1 MTTWCVGGRAAP
13 PRGGG
18 SLAICLLASSG
29 SEKKRGT
36 VLLTV
41 AQTTT
46 WCERRA
52 VLSKTFHTLCYV
64 TLCCKRIPTKT
75 VLFFSDMQCTKT
87 VSVAIEN
94 DVCFLLYLLPPGVA
108 VTRGVKTRDP
118 RSPIPGLI

>member
-13 PRGGG
+13 PRGGVSG
-18 SLAICLLASSG
+18 SMSAASSG

-52 VLSKTFHTLCYV
+52 VLSKTFHTLCSV
-64 TLCCKRIPTKT
+64 TLCPHCEA
-75 VLFFSDMQCTKT
+75 FFSLLCLFGFTPFMAKFA
-87 VSVAIEN
+87 VFSLN
-94 DVCFLLYLLPPGVA
+94 DSISIFRWHDTC
-108 VTRGVKTRDP
+108 DI
-118 RSPIPGLI
+118 S

>member
-18 SLAICLLASSG
+18 SLAVCLLASSG

-52 VLSKTFHTLCYV
+52 VLSKTFHTLCYL
-64 TLCCKRIPTKT
+64 TLCPHCEA
-75 VLFFSDMQCTKT
+75 FFSLLCL
-87 VSVAIEN
+87 SECAIH
-94 DVCFLLYLLPPGVA
+94 
-108 VTRGVKTRDP
+108 
-118 RSPIPGLI
+118 

>member
-18 SLAICLLASSG
+18 SLAVCLLASSG

-41 AQTTT
+41 AQTIT

-64 TLCCKRIPTKT
+64 TPCPHCEA
-75 VLFFSDMQCTKT
+75 FFSLLCLLGFP
-87 VSVAIEN
+87 
-94 DVCFLLYLLPPGVA
+94 FLLMF
-108 VTRGVKTRDP
+108 
-118 RSPIPGLI
+118 I